1 MRVCLWSIACG
12 ELCYGSQWTC
22 CWWALR
28 FSNEGSL
35 GMCLRAC
42 SQSLGV
48 FLWSLPPLLCLF
60 LNMALKSTWGFWKA
74 NTEQQHIEQ
83 VRVQGYHRSII
94 LSTEWLISGWR
105 FPRRKCWEWL
115 MPIVHSDCYNRFRLS
130 LSITCTAGTWIL
142 KLLLGD
148 VLQEERIP
156 MINHYG
162 THIVISMPVALFLK
176 KQFTIYFLSVRGK
189 YWHYSR
195 VYPLNIE
202 GGS

>member
-1 MRVCLWSIACG
+1 MHSFNTSCTGWESAEQGSSEPIQMRVCLWSIACG

-28 FSNEGSL
+28 FSNGGSL

-48 FLWSLPPLLCLF
+48 SLWSLPPLLCLF

-74 NTEQQHIEQ
+74 NTEPERIDQL
-83 VRVQGYHRSII
+83 RVQGYHRSII
-94 LSTEWLISGWR
+94 LSTEWLISGWG

-115 MPIVHSDCYNRFRLS
+115 MPVVHSDCYNRFRLS
-130 LSITCTAGTWIL
+130 LSITCTAGTGIL
-142 KLLLGD
+142 KLLLDD

-162 THIVISMPVALFLK
+162 TGIVISMPVALFLK
-176 KQFTIYFLSVRGK
+176 
-189 YWHYSR
+189 
-195 VYPLNIE
+195 E
-202 GGS
+202 